1 MKNTDFRTLL
11 YGYFDDMQGVVQMNL
26 GIEDDGRDW
35 FKDEDWRNAII
46 EDLTDKKFSEDEAK
60 AIIDYNETEKIE
72 KQLQYKMMYYL
83 CALCNPFETIDEL
96 KDILTD
102 MNIDVNNF
110 TKEDL
115 DEILKCNKVVD
126 Y

>member
-46 EDLTDKKFSEDEAK
+46 EDLTDKVKKQKKDLEKQQELFD
-60 AIIDYNETEKIE
+60 EKINDF
-72 KQLQYKMMYYL
+72 Y
-83 CALCNPFETIDEL
+83 NPKSPYEIYGINE
-96 KDILTD
+96 
-102 MNIDVNNF
+102 DVF
-110 TKEDL
+110 H
-115 DEILKCNKVVD
+115 
-126 Y
+126 